1 MWSGEFLPFIR
12 NGATRSFR
20 ASRGLKLTPPRR
32 TGKDPGPPPW
42 APGLPGRTLFLLDGF
57 GYIFRAYYSR
67 VSFTTRSGI
76 PTGALT
82 VFANMILSLL
92 KDLGPSYMAVVF
104 ESRTGN
110 VRSEI
115 LPQIK
120 ANRPEPA
127 PDFLVQIPFIERLI
141 EGLGIPLLSTDGYE
155 ADDTIAALARIWLEE
170 GDRRSIPSQVIVLSA
185 DKDLLAM
192 VNDRVFV
199 FDPMNLKLIRPE
211 NVREKWGVDPVQI
224 PDLLAI
230 TGDTAD
236 NIPGVPGI
244 GPKTAA
250 KLLEGGKTIDDLYA
264 HLEEVSGDRIR
275 NLLVEHRDNVFR
287 NKSVTILHSAL
298 PLSGDDQSLKRRSP
312 DVPGLKGLLEELEAP
327 GLFARIQKWAPG
339 TPGESLPEVAGGAR
353 VSPLPALQEVE
364 ADNGEMGAQVPGFPE
379 WGIDFLPGQGL
390 WRYEGESV
398 RFFPLSD
405 SLEIQAWMEEWG
417 RESRAIWCVDQASLF
432 REVEAFASSRL
443 NVSFDGV
450 LAAYLLDPGHRGY
463 TMEEIASRLFVDPG
477 DDRSRMVRQIM
488 GRLWADVHRTGLDRL
503 LLEVEIPLGRILHRM
518 ENAGIRIDL
527 EALERA
533 KERIEERI
541 SALEKEVFE
550 LAGGPFTI
558 LSPKQVGE
566 VLYGKL
572 GLPTAR
578 KGKTGYS
585 TDEETLLALSGLH
598 PLPEKILSY
607 RQMKKLLS
615 TYVDPIERGRDATGR
630 LHGQFNQTI
639 AATGRLSSSNP
650 NLQNI
655 PARTEVGLEIRR
667 CFVAEEGMRLL
678 SADYS
683 QIELRLLAHFTKDPE
698 LLESFARN
706 EDIHARTAR
715 LLFGEPVTSETRR
728 KAKTINFGVLYGMS
742 AFSLASDLGVQ
753 ADEARDFIDRYFGAF
768 PLVGPFFEQILEGA
782 RKTGEVRT
790 ILGRL
795 RKIPELKAPDRRSRE
810 YGERMAINTVLQ
822 GSAADLIKKSMV
834 DIAREQEQD
843 GLPGTLLI
851 QVHDELLFEV
861 PQARLEESGDRIR
874 SLMERAI
881 ALEVPLV
888 VQVGSGMNWVE
899 AHPG

>member
-1 MWSGEFLPFIR
+1 M
-12 NGATRSFR
+12 
-20 ASRGLKLTPPRR
+20 KLTPPRR
-32 TGKDPGPPPW
+32 TDKDPGPPAW
-42 APGLPGRTLFLLDGF
+42 ASDLPGRTLFLLDGF

-82 VFANMILSLL
+82 VFANMLLSLL
-92 KDLGPSYMAVVF
+92 RDLGPSYMAVVF

-110 VRSEI
+110 VRSAI

-127 PDFLVQIPFIERLI
+127 QDFLVQIPYIERLI

-155 ADDTIAALARIWLEE
+155 ADDTIAALARCWLEE
-170 GDRRSIPSQVIVLSA
+170 GDRLSVPSQVIVLST

-199 FDPMNLKLIRPE
+199 FDPMNMKLIRPE
-211 NVREKWGVDPVQI
+211 DVREKWGVDPFQI

-230 TGDTAD
+230 TGDVSD

-250 KLLEGGKTIDDLYA
+250 RLLEGGKTIDDLFSR
-264 HLEEVSGDRIR
+264 LDEVPADRIR
-275 NLLVEHRDNVFR
+275 NLLAEHRENVFR
-287 NKSVTILHSAL
+287 NKSVTILHAGL
-298 PLSGDDQSLKRRSP
+298 PLSGDGESLERKTPDLAGLRS
-312 DVPGLKGLLEELEAP
+312 LLEELEAP
-327 GLFARIQKWAPG
+327 GLFSRIRKWAQSG
-339 TPGESLPEVAGGAR
+339 GGGETPESPAVPEESGKEET
-353 VSPLPALQEVE
+353 S
-364 ADNGEMGAQVPGFPE
+364 DVPGFPE
-379 WGIDFLPGQGL
+379 RGIDFLPGQGV
-390 WRYEGESV
+390 WRYEGESAV
-398 RFFPLSD
+398 FFPLSD
-405 SLEIQAWMEEWG
+405 RAEIGRWMEEWG
-417 RESRAIWCVDQASLF
+417 TRSWPVWCVDQATLF
-432 REVEAFASSRL
+432 RELEEFSSSRL
-443 NVSFDGV
+443 NVAFDGV
-450 LAAYLLDPGHRGY
+450 LAAYLLEPGHRGY
-463 TMEEIASRLFVDPG
+463 SVEEISSRLFVDPSG
-477 DDRSRMVRQIM
+477 ERPRMVLRIM
-488 GRLWADVHRTGLDRL
+488 GRLWNDVHGAGLGEL
-503 LLEVEIPLGRILHRM
+503 LRRVEIPLGRILHRM
-518 ENAGIRIDL
+518 ERAGIRIDL
-527 EALERA
+527 EALGRA
-533 KERIEERI
+533 RRHIEQRI
-541 SALEKEVFE
+541 SGLEAEIYE
-550 LAGGPFTI
+550 LAGGPFAI

-566 VLYGKL
+566 ILYGRL

-585 TDEETLLALSGLH
+585 TDEETLTGLSGLH
-598 PLPEKILSY
+598 PLPEKILAY

-615 TYVDPIERGRDATGR
+615 TYVEPIERGRDGNGR

-655 PARTEVGLEIRR
+655 PARTETGLEIRR
-667 CFVAEEGMRLL
+667 CFVAQEGMRLL

-683 QIELRLLAHFTKDPE
+683 QIELRLLAHFTRDPE
-698 LLESFARN
+698 LMESFARN

-715 LLFGEPVTSETRR
+715 LLFGEPVTGETRR

-742 AFSLASDLGVQ
+742 AFSLAQDLGVQ
-753 ADEARDFIDRYFGAF
+753 ADEAKGFIDRYFGAF
-768 PLVGPFFEQILEGA
+768 PKVGPFFGQILEGA

-795 RKIPELKAPDRRSRE
+795 RKIPEIGATDRRSRE

-834 DIAREQEQD
+834 DIALEGEEN
-843 GLPGTLLI
+843 GLPGTLLV

-861 PQARLEESGDRIR
+861 PADRVDEAGDRIR
-874 SLMERAI
+874 ALMEGAMTL
-881 ALEVPLV
+881 AVPLV
-888 VQVGSGMNWVE
+888 VQIGHGMNWVE